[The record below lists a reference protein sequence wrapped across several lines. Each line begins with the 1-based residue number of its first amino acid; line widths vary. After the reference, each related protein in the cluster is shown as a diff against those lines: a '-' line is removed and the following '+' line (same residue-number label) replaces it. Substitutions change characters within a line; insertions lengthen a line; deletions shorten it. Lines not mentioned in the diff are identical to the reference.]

1 MPIIHCIVN
10 NKYVCISLHV
20 YSIHLYDEEKTLDK
34 YTRPSHLGLYYF
46 PNMNKDGSGSTCGL
60 QFYKLENSQWEYF
73 QLLIDENFKFYT
85 QEGTKPYQASL
96 LTEIRPSIIL
106 NPHDYIDFEVHGD
119 IRCCTVCGE
128 NSSCGRMCRGEIY
141 RVQNACDPGNPK
153 RNCKLTVIKRDGYE
167 IQYNKYI
174 VLQVMEYGQ
183 VNVIKVREECD
194 ITTVL
199 EHNNIL
205 YVALED
211 VLFAEK
217 IPLVDYKSRMEL
229 IKAAECVSNATQQVS
244 ILNDEYWLRELVSY
258 V

>member
-10 NKYVCISLHV
+10 GKYVCMSMNG
-20 YSIHLYDEEKTLDK
+20 STIHLYDEEKTLDK
-34 YTRPSHLGLYYF
+34 YIRPSHLGLFYF
-46 PNMNKDGSGSTCGL
+46 EDGSVCGL
-60 QFYKLENSQWEYF
+60 QFFRF
-73 QLLIDENFKFYT
+73 QVLIDENFKFYT
-85 QEGTKPYQASL
+85 QEVTKSYQASL
-96 LTEIRPSIIL
+96 PPEIRPSVIL

-119 IRCCTVCGE
+119 SRCCTVCGE

-141 RVQNACDPGNPK
+141 RVQRACDPGNPK

-174 VLQVMEYGQ
+174 ILQVMEYGL

-217 IPLVDYKSRMEL
+217 IPLADHKSRMEL
-229 IKAAECVSNATQQVS
+229 IRAAECVSNTTQQVS